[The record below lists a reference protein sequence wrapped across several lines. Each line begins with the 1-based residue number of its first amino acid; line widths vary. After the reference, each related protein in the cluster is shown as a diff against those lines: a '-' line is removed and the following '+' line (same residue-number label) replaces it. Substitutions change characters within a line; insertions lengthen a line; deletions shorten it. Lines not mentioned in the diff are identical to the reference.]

1 MAHKIKQSSARSL
14 APLRPFIPEN
24 TVYRIGLPIDEID
37 PDLLNRSG
45 CPHPAKAG
53 EAFLPRSVGPHTERN
68 INGRVEVL
76 KHGNKETVHRMVH
89 REWNDWH
96 GNLHS
101 GIAYHPYKRWPR
113 FEHPPRNAHFF
124 IVELRGR
131 LYLVSD
137 TCRFYSSEED
147 RNLHVFNVFLESFGE
162 CEILGNEGELLNAPK
177 IRKNNWDLL
186 PPGKYPWEKTKQVVD
201 KITSQL
207 RHDERKVIEHR
218 MQRISKLG
226 PDTLALGRGGFHGY
240 IAFGFSKRKIFILE
254 SIYLDNATYVFGSD
268 WEMLSQL
275 SKAEIISGGLQK
287 ERIIHDRRWGIR
299 LNKLA
304 A

>member
-1 MAHKIKQSSARSL
+1 
-14 APLRPFIPEN
+14 
-24 TVYRIGLPIDEID
+24 
-37 PDLLNRSG
+37 
-45 CPHPAKAG
+45 
-53 EAFLPRSVGPHTERN
+53 
-68 INGRVEVL
+68 
-76 KHGNKETVHRMVH
+76 
-89 REWNDWH
+89 
-96 GNLHS
+96 
-101 GIAYHPYKRWPR
+101 
-113 FEHPPRNAHFF
+113 
-124 IVELRGR
+124 
-131 LYLVSD
+131 
-137 TCRFYSSEED
+137 
-147 RNLHVFNVFLESFGE
+147 
-162 CEILGNEGELLNAPK
+162 
-177 IRKNNWDLL
+177 
-186 PPGKYPWEKTKQVVD
+186 
-201 KITSQL
+201 
-207 RHDERKVIEHR
+207 